1 MNWNY
6 GLFYCPAE
14 GSEKNGGRLIG
25 IRCLQIFLLVMKI
38 CLCSPQTEEGGS
50 LFLHKGIAS
59 IVLVIYIYIYTH
71 TYINIYRSVLI
82 LEELLYL
89 QGFCFL

>member
-6 GLFYCPAE
+6 GLFYCLAE
-14 GSEKNGGRLIG
+14 GSEKNEGQLIG
-25 IRCLQIFLLVMKI
+25 IHCLQIFLLVMKM
-38 CLCSPQTEEGGS
+38 CVCSPQTEEGGS
-50 LFLHKGIAS
+50 LFLHEGIAS
-59 IVLVIYIYIYTH
+59 IVLVIYIYTH